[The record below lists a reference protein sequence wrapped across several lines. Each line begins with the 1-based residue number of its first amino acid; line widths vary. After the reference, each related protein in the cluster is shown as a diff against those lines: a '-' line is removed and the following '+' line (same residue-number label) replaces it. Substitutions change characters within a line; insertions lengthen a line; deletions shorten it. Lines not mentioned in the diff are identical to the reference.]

1 MNEQAYSNEAA
12 AGMMAALGVIFIIA
26 AIVGLIIIIA
36 FWKIFSKAGKPGWAS
51 IIPIYSSIVLL
62 EIVGKP
68 IWWIILL
75 LIPGVN
81 FIMMIIILHR
91 LSVSFGK
98 DIGMTLLMLFLPF
111 IGFPVLAFG
120 DAKYTPPV
128 PVPAGSI

>member
-75 LIPGVN
+75 LIPGIN
-81 FIMMIIILHR
+81 LIMMIIILHR

-120 DAKYTPPV
+120 DAKYTAPV
-128 PVPAGSI
+128 PAPAGSI